1 MLSFKPAFSLSSFT
15 LRKRFFSSSLLFAIR
30 MVSSAYLRLLIFLP
44 AILIPA
50 CDPAWHFAW
59 CGFPCSS
66 VSKESACIAGDLGL
80 IPGLGRFL
88 GEGNGNP
95 LQYSCLENPMDRRS
109 WEATVRGI
117 ARVGHDLVNNHHH
130 HHHSAYKLTKQG
142 EDIQP

>member
-15 LRKRFFSSSLLFAIR
+15 LMKRFFSSSLLFAIR
-30 MVSSAYLRLLIFLP
+30 AVSSAYPRLLIFLP
-44 AILIPA
+44 AVLIPA

-59 CGFPCSS
+59 WGFPCSS
-66 VSKESACIAGDLGL
+66 VSKQSACNAGGLGL

-88 GEGNGNP
+88 GEGNVNP

-109 WEATVRGI
+109 WEATVHGI